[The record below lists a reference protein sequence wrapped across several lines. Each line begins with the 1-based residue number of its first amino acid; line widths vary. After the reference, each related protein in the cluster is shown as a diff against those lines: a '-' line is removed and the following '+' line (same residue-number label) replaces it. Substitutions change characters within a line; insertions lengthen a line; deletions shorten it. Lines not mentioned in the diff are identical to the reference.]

1 MVDRCATVGS
11 RSGGGSGWA
20 DAPMTAPKPQI
31 DCDTVSDGR
40 PGRVRAGGGE
50 RGIVD
55 GLNRRGEP
63 LLASRFAEA
72 RHA

>member
-1 MVDRCATVGS
+1 
-11 RSGGGSGWA
+11 
-20 DAPMTAPKPQI
+20 MTAPKPQV

-40 PGRVRAGGGE
+40 RGRVRAGGGE
-50 RGIVD
+50 RGSAD